1 MSEHAR
7 ERSEQSNTAF
17 REERRRRRIL
27 DVRAAD
33 LKTNCASAASTSPSG
48 ELCAGG
54 DGGTTLFRSARSDE
68 DGGNPANIAASG
80 ASNQTLRNARAAARK
95 GLTAW

>member
-1 MSEHAR
+1 LGSGDSCKRR
-7 ERSEQSNTAF
+7 EW
-17 REERRRRRIL
+17 RRIR

-54 DGGTTLFRSARSDE
+54 DGGKTPFGSARSDE
-68 DGGNPANIAASG
+68 DGGNPSEHRGERQALKISPE
-80 ASNQTLRNARAAARK
+80 
-95 GLTAW
+95 